1 MGYPDTLRACAI
13 AGALVF
19 SSAAGVLAQGGFQIN
34 GRLKVDDGG
43 PDGAHVIVYKNGVKQ
58 RTLNNG
64 LGKFSL
70 ELDLN
75 ADYILEFAKPGS
87 VTKKLSFD
95 THAPAEAIANG
106 FTPFEFAV
114 NLFKQYDD
122 VNTVVFNQPVG
133 MIRYDKDADDF
144 DYDTDYTKSIQTAL
158 EKTMKEVAAKQEEE
172 RTKGA
177 DEARRAEE
185 EAKAKARADAEK
197 AKLEAEAAKQKAK
210 ADKEAAAAAERDKQ
224 QKEAEARKTEAAAK
238 KAEQER
244 LAEEARSKA
253 AAKKA
258 EQDRLAAEAKKK
270 EEPQREVRKPEPAP
284 KAGPPPP
291 VAKAKLEKAPKP
303 PPPPMVAKVNGSLR
317 EPKSGDEQR
326 RSLSA
331 KEGIETSPVR
341 AAVATE
347 RVEEKPAL
355 SEVVPE
361 VIRNEELIVE
371 PNQVI
376 TRIELDNGKDRTEYR
391 KVVHKFGPVFYFKDG
406 QSISKLIYESE
417 ALADNK

>member
-1 MGYPDTLRACAI
+1 MVYPTTLRACAI

-43 PDGAHVIVYKNGVKQ
+43 PDGARVIVYKNGEKQ
-58 RTLNNG
+58 RSISSG
-64 LGKFSL
+64 LSKFSL
-70 ELDLN
+70 DLDLN
-75 ADYILEFAKPGS
+75 ADYILEFQKEGS

-122 VNTVVFNQPVG
+122 VSTVVFNQPVG
-133 MIRYDKDADDF
+133 MIRYDKNSDDF

-172 RTKGA
+172 KTKGA

-185 EAKAKARADAEK
+185 EAKAKAKADADRSK
-197 AKLEAEAAKQKAK
+197 QEAEAAKQKAK
-210 ADKEAAAAAERDKQ
+210 AEKEAALAAERDKQ
-224 QKEAEARKTEAAAK
+224 TKEAEAK
-238 KAEQER
+238 KNE
-244 LAEEARSKA
+244 A

-258 EQDRLAAEAKKK
+258 EQDRLAEEAKVQAAARKAEQERLAAEAKKK
-270 EEPQREVRKPEPAP
+270 EEPKPKPAP
-284 KAGPPPP
+284 KAAPPPP
-291 VAKAKLEKAPKP
+291 VAKAKPVKAQKP
-303 PPPPMVAKVNGSLR
+303 PTAPVVAKANGTIR

-326 RSLSA
+326 RLVTASA
-331 KEGIETSPVR
+331 AEEASPMK
-341 AAVATE
+341 VAS
-347 RVEEKPAL
+347 PN
-355 SEVVPE
+355 EVVESRPE
-361 VIRNEELIVE
+361 EQKRSEEVTRNEELIVE
-371 PNQVI
+371 ANQVI
-376 TRIELDNGKDRTEYR
+376 VRIELANGSERTEYR
-391 KVVHKFGPVFYFKDG
+391 KVVHKYGPTFYFKDG